1 MSSST
6 TKSTEVSTASAS
18 PPRTVDGKGVDEAF
32 AFIKRHGDGI
42 GPLSFQALGTLKRK
56 LIFSILGLLLAINL
70 MLFIDKATLGYA
82 VLLGLME
89 ETHIGNEQYNNLNTL
104 FYVGYVIGQI
114 PGQYLIQRIPLRVY
128 VSGSVF
134 LWSAIIFLHCTAR
147 DYGGLIALRLV
158 LGLVESTVVPAL
170 EMTMTMFF
178 TPEEL
183 HALQPIFWISCVGSP
198 IPTGL
203 LGYALLFSKSPIRAW
218 KFFMIATGGLSFLVS
233 LWSWLLYPSNPM
245 TARFLTTEEKVHV
258 IRRVHDST
266 RSAIEQK
273 VFKRYQAREALL
285 DPVSWLFALSSFTF
299 MLSNNL
305 TFQQSLLYLQ
315 IGVSDL
321 GSTLVWV
328 AAGGFAM
335 VVAIIASLLLKLVP
349 NYSAYWTALWC
360 LPAIAGGIGMI
371 ALPWDRTI
379 PLLACLL
386 LACNTWGMTYIISLG
401 WTASSCAGYTK
412 KLTRSTMFMAAY
424 GVSNIISPQM
434 WKRGVPRY
442 YGTWIVQ
449 IVISWTGTA
458 VVLLVIRWILAR
470 RNKER
475 KVWIE
480 QQIAAG
486 NLGTGFVEGRGEEEG
501 RIAEVDIS
509 MLDLTDLEN
518 KFFIYPL

>member
-1 MSSST
+1 MFFPYAIGHSKHSQ
-6 TKSTEVSTASAS
+6 KWALVQQNQQ
-18 PPRTVDGKGVDEAF
+18 RTVDRKGVDEAF
-32 AFIKRHGDGI
+32 DFIKRHGDGI
-42 GPLSFQALGTLKRK
+42 GPLSPQALGKLKRK
-56 LIFSILGLLLAINL
+56 LIFSILGLLLAVNL
-70 MLFIDKATLGYA
+70 MLFIDKAILSYA

-104 FYVGYVIGQI
+104 FYVRYVIGQI
-114 PGQYLIQRIPLRVY
+114 PGQYLIQRIPLRIY

-134 LWSAIIFLHCTAR
+134 LWSAIIFLLCTAR

-158 LGLVESTVVPAL
+158 LGIVESTVIPHPA
-170 EMTMTMFF
+170 
-178 TPEEL
+178 
-183 HALQPIFWISCVGSP
+183 
-198 IPTGL
+198 GL
-203 LGYALLFSKSPIRAW
+203 IGYALLFSKSPILPW
-218 KFFMIATGGLSFLVS
+218 KFFMVTTGGLSFLVS
-233 LWSWLLYPSNPM
+233 LWSWPLYPSNPM
-245 TARFLTTEEKVHV
+245 TARFLSTEEKVHV

-285 DPVSWLFALSSFTF
+285 DPVSWLFALSSFTL

-321 GSTLVWV
+321 GSALVWV

-349 NYSAYWTALWC
+349 NYSAYWAALWC
-360 LPAIAGGIGMI
+360 LPATAGGIGMI

-386 LACNTWGMTYIISLG
+386 LACNTWGMTYTISLG

-412 KLTRSTMFMAAY
+412 KLTRSAMFMAAY

-434 WKRGVPRY
+434 WKRGGPRY

-449 IVISWTGTA
+449 IVISWR
-458 VVLLVIRWILAR
+458 VP
-470 RNKER
+470 
-475 KVWIE
+475 
-480 QQIAAG
+480 QS
-486 NLGTGFVEGRGEEEG
+486 
-501 RIAEVDIS
+501 EVDIS
-509 MLDLTDLEN
+509 MLDLTDLES